1 MPKLIFAAAATT
13 WFPRPPGRPRAAE
26 AHAAMTRSRDTTR
39 RLRASK
45 AHEASIDLGPLDL
58 TRRH

>member
-1 MPKLIFAAAATT
+1 MPKLIFAAAA
-13 WFPRPPGRPRAAE
+13 WLLKPAPPRAGVGLAG
-26 AHAAMTRSRDTTR
+26 TRSRDATR

-45 AHEASIDLGPLDL
+45 AHEPYVELGPLAL